1 MKLTVEEVYNKLVND
16 DKILTKKGRI
26 TFSLGDI
33 DIIVKQRDVVGN
45 IMQEWIEG
53 WLRKNN
59 IDYALNDNTQMPP
72 DFYLDPENK
81 KECLMEIKAFNYK
94 GGPGFDIA
102 DFRMYEQEIAQK
114 PWMLNVT
121 YLIFGYDM
129 SDEGVVTI
137 KKVWQKKVWEMS
149 RPMKSGNRK
158 SVWPINLQIKKGTV
172 HKMRPAKWYGKS
184 TSFAIF
190 ENKEDFLSAMEET
203 VYKNKDTREEAQDW
217 LQIFLD
223 NYEKYY
229 GVRLSIPRWG
239 EISSKYVVR
248 K

>member
-16 DKILTKKGRI
+16 DKILTKKGMI
-26 TFSLGDI
+26 TFSLGNI
-33 DIIVKQRDVVGN
+33 DIVVKRRDVVGN

-81 KECLMEIKAFNYK
+81 KEGLMEIKAFNYK

-149 RPMKSGNRK
+149 RPMKSGNSK
-158 SVWPINLQIKKGTV
+158 SIWPINLQIKKGTV
-172 HKMRPAKWYGKS
+172 HKMRPAKWYAKS
-184 TSFAIF
+184 TRFAIF
-190 ENKEDFLSAMEET
+190 QNKEDFLAAMEET
-203 VYKNKDTREEAQDW
+203 VYKNKDTREDAQDW

-229 GVRLSIPRWG
+229 GVSLSIPRWG